1 VAIATTATLDLTPVN
16 DAPSVTSGG
25 TASFAE
31 NGTGIA
37 YQAVGSDPEGATL
50 TWSLG
55 GTDAALFNV
64 NATTGAVTFVTAP
77 NFEEPADAGSN
88 NVYGIIVTASDGT
101 LSSSQNVAITVSNV
115 NEAPNGVA
123 SFIHLG
129 GALRATNTLSD
140 ADGLGSIS
148 YAWQSSGDA
157 GVTWHA
163 ISGANGADF
172 TPDAAVAGRLVRVV
186 ASYVDGSGTT
196 EAVASGS
203 MARIGT
209 LGADELSAGAGVTA
223 LFGLGGSDT
232 LTGTAASQTLAGG
245 AGDDMYMLLDALDF
259 VLEGSGGGADT
270 IMTWMDMTLPDHV
283 EMAVIAPDVSGITV
297 TGGAGNDMLIGN
309 GLSNNFNGGAGD
321 DVILAGNV
329 TLADIY
335 ALFNI

>member
-1 VAIATTATLDLTPVN
+1 M
-16 DAPSVTSGG
+16 
-25 TASFAE
+25 
-31 NGTGIA
+31 
-37 YQAVGSDPEGATL
+37 
-50 TWSLG
+50 
-55 GTDAALFNV
+55 
-64 NATTGAVTFVTAP
+64 
-77 NFEEPADAGSN
+77 
-88 NVYGIIVTASDGT
+88 
-101 LSSSQNVAITVSNV
+101 
-115 NEAPNGVA
+115 
-123 SFIHLG
+123 
-129 GALRATNTLSD
+129 
-140 ADGLGSIS
+140 
-148 YAWQSSGDA
+148 
-157 GVTWHA
+157 
-163 ISGANGADF
+163 
-172 TPDAAVAGRLVRVV
+172 
-186 ASYVDGSGTT
+186 DGSGTT